1 MAVVYL
7 GLGSNIGDRTRHLV
21 DACAVLHRHPAIT
34 VQAVSSLYHTAPVG
48 VTVQEWFLNAV
59 ACLYT
64 TLPPPALLCVTQ
76 ATERR
81 LGRVTTLR
89 WGPRVIDLDILLY
102 DDLVLHAPE
111 LTVPHSRMHE
121 RAFVLIPL
129 AEIAPDLVHPV
140 LGKPITALLA
150 ALPDQ
155 SGVKKWA
162 PLVSNPSPEG
172 SPSPFAKGEGLG

>member
-7 GLGSNIGDRTRHLV
+7 GLGSNMGERTQHLV
-21 DACAVLHRHPAIT
+21 EACRTLHWHPAIM

-48 VTVQEWFLNAV
+48 LTAQDWFLNAV

-64 TLPPPALLCVTQ
+64 TLRPPALLSVTQ

-102 DDLVLHAPE
+102 DTLQLRTPYLTIPHAALPE
-111 LTVPHSRMHE
+111 R
-121 RAFVLIPL
+121 RFVLVPL
-129 AEIAPDLVHPV
+129 AELAPDVPLPSGARVRD
-140 LGKPITALLA
+140 LLC
-150 ALPDQ
+150 ALPADSDVQ
-155 SGVKKWA
+155 QVG
-162 PLVSNPSPEG
+162 
-172 SPSPFAKGEGLG
+172 PFPAFADGHSA